1 MNARKISTGFTLI
14 ELLIVVSVIAI
25 IAMLAIQ
32 KLSGIQTSAKE
43 KINLANL
50 TRVSNG
56 IETYVAANPDKIDFN
71 RLDALVMYG
80 AANGTANST
89 ASLGSVEPL
98 MIYTNQPGNV
108 GLSSAKLLGTSNPYA
123 GSTAKVLGTYYLS
136 EAEANLL
143 EKDLGIK
150 YVMRGTDGVMSR
162 AGDDGAWAQ
171 GEIGNPDKC
180 ASVATALADGVAVA
194 VVNPGATRGRTPVG
208 PDIYKAFG
216 ANVAYT
222 YTGKILVGDVE
233 QADNESAFKALY
245 ASDGILLAFGL
256 GDSCSLSGSNLGG
269 FDSAPI
275 SPVMDKDEYR
285 RYIVLIR
292 LKGTVATR
300 GGNTS
305 FTPTRAEFAGVIDP
319 AGNTIGMLR

>member
-1 MNARKISTGFTLI
+1 MNSRRIRNGFTLI

-43 KINLANL
+43 RINLANL
-50 TRVSNG
+50 TRISNG
-56 IETYVAANPDKIDFN
+56 IEIYVAANPEDIDFN

-98 MIYTNQPGNV
+98 MIYTNKPGNV
-108 GLSSAKLLGTSNPYA
+108 GISAAKLLGTSNPYA

-136 EAEANLL
+136 EAEASIL

-162 AGDDGAWAQ
+162 VGDDGAWAQ

-180 ASVATALADGVAVA
+180 ASVATDLAAGTAVA
-194 VVNPGATRGRTPVG
+194 VINPGATRGRTPVG
-208 PDIYKAFG
+208 PDIYKSFG

-222 YTGKILVGDVE
+222 YTGKILVNDVE
-233 QADNESAFKALY
+233 QTDNEAAFKTLY
-245 ASDGILLAFGL
+245 GSDGILLAFGL
-256 GDSCSLSGSNLGG
+256 GDACSLVGKNVGG
-269 FDSAPI
+269 FDSAPV
-275 SPVMDKDEYR
+275 SPIMDKDEYR

-300 GGNTS
+300 GGSTT
-305 FTPTRAEFAGVIDP
+305 FTPTKAEFAGVMDP
-319 AGNTIGMLR
+319 TGNTIGMLR